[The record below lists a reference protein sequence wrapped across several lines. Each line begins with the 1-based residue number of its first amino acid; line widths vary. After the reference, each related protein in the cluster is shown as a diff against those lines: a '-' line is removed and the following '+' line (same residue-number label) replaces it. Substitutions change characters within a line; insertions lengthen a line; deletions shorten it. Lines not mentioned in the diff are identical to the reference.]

1 MGRPEKP
8 LDLTD
13 DPVIAFACDL
23 RELRKRAGNPSY
35 RELARTAMFAPSVLS
50 SAASGYRLPTLPVAL
65 AFVTSCGGDLQAWEQ
80 RWRTVA
86 DATAVGTAAGRRRN
100 MAARIPAKAEPA
112 GGRSPAGPPGEKPA
126 GAPLARTVAVPPAHT
141 GPVQA
146 RRPATDET
154 IVAISRQPPSFT
166 SPAATRTR
174 PAQLPLG
181 PATFIGRGAQLS
193 SASRI
198 AETTGRVRVPL
209 MISGPAGIGKTAFA
223 LRLAD
228 EVATGFPDGQ
238 LYADL
243 GICGQ
248 GSQSPDSIMTGFLRA
263 LEVPE
268 SLIPAD
274 RSQRVGLYRSLL
286 AQRRLF
292 VLLEDAYEESQI
304 RPLLAQ
310 SSQSQFVLTG
320 SARLL
325 GLDGMQRVDLPAL
338 NRVES
343 VALLGQLAGR
353 DRFDA
358 EDEAADF
365 IAAMCGDL
373 PLALNIIG
381 RKLAARPEWT
391 AGYAAALLA
400 DRARLMDVLGV
411 GDVSVQARFAAA
423 YRLLPAPC
431 RRAMLQLGRR
441 KERSATATGLAAAM
455 RISTDAA
462 EDVLEALIDS
472 GLITRAQAR
481 SVGRYAISNLVSAFA
496 EGVQPDLASM
506 TTTLPS
512 LRARDLVPAPG
523 AQV

>member
-1 MGRPEKP
+1 VP
-8 LDLTD
+8 LT
-13 DPVIAFACDL
+13 
-23 RELRKRAGNPSY
+23 
-35 RELARTAMFAPSVLS
+35 RT
-50 SAASGYRLPTLPVAL
+50 
-65 AFVTSCGGDLQAWEQ
+65 
-80 RWRTVA
+80 
-86 DATAVGTAAGRRRN
+86 GT
-100 MAARIPAKAEPA
+100 
-112 GGRSPAGPPGEKPA
+112 
-126 GAPLARTVAVPPAHT
+126 
-141 GPVQA
+141 VQA
-146 RRPATDET
+146 RRPATAEIT
-154 IVAISRQPPSFT
+154 VAVPRQPRSCT
-166 SPAATRTR
+166 SPASTRTR

-193 SASRI
+193 SASRL
-198 AETTGRVRVPL
+198 AEATGQMRVPL

-223 LRLAD
+223 MRLAD
-228 EVATGFPDGQ
+228 EVAAGFPDGQ

-274 RSQRVGLYRSLL
+274 RPQRVGLYRSLL

-310 SSQSQFVLTG
+310 SSHTQFVLTG

-338 NRVES
+338 DRMES
-343 VALLGQLAGR
+343 VALLGQLAGG

-358 EDEAADF
+358 EDEAADV

-411 GDVSVQARFAAA
+411 GDVSVRARFAAA
-423 YRLLPAPC
+423 YRLLPSAC
-431 RRAMLQLGRR
+431 RRAMHQLGRR
-441 KERSATATGLAAAM
+441 EERSATATGLAAAM
-455 RISTDAA
+455 RISIDAA
-462 EDVLEALIDS
+462 EDVLEALVDS
-472 GLITRAQAR
+472 GLITRARAR
-481 SVGRYAISNLVSAFA
+481 TVGRYAISNLVSAFA
-496 EGVQPDLASM
+496 EGAQPDLASL

-512 LRARDLVPAPG
+512 LRALDLVPVPG
-523 AQV
+523 AHV

>member
-1 MGRPEKP
+1 
-8 LDLTD
+8 
-13 DPVIAFACDL
+13 
-23 RELRKRAGNPSY
+23 
-35 RELARTAMFAPSVLS
+35 MFAPSVLS
-50 SAASGYRLPTLPVAL
+50 SAAGGYRLPTLPVAL
-65 AFVTSCGGDLQAWEQ
+65 AFVTSCGGDLAAWER
-80 RWRTVA
+80 RWRTVT
-86 DATAVGTAAGRRRN
+86 DGTAAGR
-100 MAARIPAKAEPA
+100 IPAEAGPA
-112 GGRSPAGPPGEKPA
+112 GGSPAGPRREKPA
-126 GAPLARTVAVPPAHT
+126 AAPPARTVPGPLTRT
-141 GPVQA
+141 GTVQA
-146 RRPATDET
+146 RRPATAEIT
-154 IVAISRQPPSFT
+154 VAVPRQPRSCT
-166 SPAATRTR
+166 SPASTRTR

-193 SASRI
+193 SASRL

-223 LRLAD
+223 MRLAD
-228 EVATGFPDGQ
+228 EVAAGFPDGQ

-274 RSQRVGLYRSLL
+274 RPQRVGLYRSLL

-310 SSQSQFVLTG
+310 SSHTQFVLTG

-338 NRVES
+338 DRMES
-343 VALLGQLAGR
+343 VALLGQLAGG

-358 EDEAADF
+358 EDEAADV

-411 GDVSVQARFAAA
+411 GDVSVRARFAAA
-423 YRLLPAPC
+423 YRLLPSAC
-431 RRAMLQLGRR
+431 RRAMHQLGRR
-441 KERSATATGLAAAM
+441 EERSATATGLAAAM
-455 RISTDAA
+455 RISIDAA
-462 EDVLEALIDS
+462 EDVLEALVDS
-472 GLITRAQAR
+472 GLITRARA
-481 SVGRYAISNLVSAFA
+481 VGRYAISNLVSAFA
-496 EGVQPDLASM
+496 EGAQPDLASL

-523 AQV
+523 VHV

>member
-1 MGRPEKP
+1 MRS
-8 LDLTD
+8 
-13 DPVIAFACDL
+13 C
-23 RELRKRAGNPSY
+23 
-35 RELARTAMFAPSVLS
+35 
-50 SAASGYRLPTLPVAL
+50 ASPT
-65 AFVTSCGGDLQAWEQ
+65 S
-80 RWRTVA
+80 
-86 DATAVGTAAGRRRN
+86 
-100 MAARIPAKAEPA
+100 
-112 GGRSPAGPPGEKPA
+112 
-126 GAPLARTVAVPPAHT
+126 
-141 GPVQA
+141 
-146 RRPATDET
+146 
-154 IVAISRQPPSFT
+154 
-166 SPAATRTR
+166 TRTR

-181 PATFIGRGAQLS
+181 PAAFIGRGAQLS

-228 EVATGFPDGQ
+228 EVATEFPDGQ

-304 RPLLAQ
+304 RPLLAH
-310 SSQSQFVLTG
+310 SSHTQFVLTG

-325 GLDGMQRVDLPAL
+325 GLDGMRRVDLPAL
-338 NRVES
+338 DRMES
-343 VALLGQLAGR
+343 VALLAQLAGG

-358 EDEAADF
+358 QDEAADV

-411 GDVSVQARFAAA
+411 GDVSVRARFAAA
-423 YRLLPAPC
+423 YRLLPSAC
-431 RRAMLQLGRR
+431 RRAIHQLGRR
-441 KERSATATGLAAAM
+441 GERSATATGLAAAM
-455 RISTDAA
+455 LISIEAA
-462 EDVLEALIDS
+462 EDVLEVLVDS
-472 GLITRAQAR
+472 GLITRAR
-481 SVGRYAISNLVSAFA
+481 TRTVGRYAISNLVSAFA
-496 EGVQPDLASM
+496 EGAQPDLASL

-523 AQV
+523 V

>member
-1 MGRPEKP
+1 
-8 LDLTD
+8 
-13 DPVIAFACDL
+13 
-23 RELRKRAGNPSY
+23 
-35 RELARTAMFAPSVLS
+35 MFAPSVLS

-65 AFVTSCGGDLQAWEQ
+65 AFVTSCGGDLAAWER

-86 DATAVGTAAGRRRN
+86 DGTATGQRNVAAGISAGR
-100 MAARIPAKAEPA
+100 IPSETGPA
-112 GGRSPAGPPGEKPA
+112 GASPAGPRREKPA
-126 GAPLARTVAVPPAHT
+126 AAPAARTV
-141 GPVQA
+141 PVQA
-146 RRPATDET
+146 RLPATAEIT
-154 IVAISRQPPSFT
+154 VATPRQPRSYT
-166 SPAATRTR
+166 SPACTGTR

-181 PATFIGRGAQLS
+181 QATFIGRGAQLS

-198 AETTGRVRVPL
+198 AEASGRVRVPL
-209 MISGPAGIGKTAFA
+209 MIIGPAGIGKTAFA

-228 EVATGFPDGQ
+228 ELAAGFPDGQ

-268 SLIPAD
+268 PLIPAD

-310 SSQSQFVLTG
+310 SSHTQFVLTG

-325 GLDGMQRVDLPAL
+325 GLDGMLRVDLPAL
-338 NRVES
+338 DRMES
-343 VALLGQLAGR
+343 VALLGRLAGR
-353 DRFDA
+353 DRIA
-358 EDEAADF
+358 TEDEAADV
-365 IAAMCGDL
+365 IAAACGDL

-391 AGYAAALLA
+391 AGYAAALFA

-411 GDVSVQARFAAA
+411 GDVSVRARFAAA
-423 YRLLPAPC
+423 YRLLPSAC
-431 RRAMLQLGRR
+431 RRAMHQLGRR
-441 KERSATATGLAAAM
+441 EERSATATGLAAAM
-455 RISTDAA
+455 RISIDAA
-462 EDVLEALIDS
+462 EDVLEALVDS
-472 GLITRAQAR
+472 GLITRADT
-481 SVGRYAISNLVSAFA
+481 VGRYAISNLVSAFT
-496 EGVQPDLASM
+496 EGAQPDLASL
-506 TTTLPS
+506 TTTLPN
-512 LRARDLVPAPG
+512 LLARDLAPAPG
-523 AQV
+523 AHV

>member
-1 MGRPEKP
+1 MGRPERP
-8 LDLTD
+8 LGPTD
-13 DPVIAFACDL
+13 DPVVAFANDL

-65 AFVTSCGGDLQAWEQ
+65 AFVASCGGDLTAWER

-86 DATAVGTAAGRRRN
+86 DSTAAGRRN
-100 MAARIPAKAEPA
+100 VAACIQGEAVPA
-112 GGRSPAGPPGEKPA
+112 GGSPAGPRHEKPA
-126 GAPLARTVAVPPAHT
+126 AAPPARTVPVPLTHT
-141 GPVQA
+141 GTVQA
-146 RRPATDET
+146 RPAADET
-154 IVAISRQPPSFT
+154 IVPIPRQPQSYT
-166 SPAATRTR
+166 SPAGTRTR

-193 SASRI
+193 NSSRI

-228 EVATGFPDGQ
+228 EVAAGFPDGQ
-238 LYADL
+238 LYAHL

-310 SSQSQFVLTG
+310 SSQTQFVLTG

-325 GLDGMQRVDLPAL
+325 GLDGMQRVDLPSL

-358 EDEAADF
+358 EDEAADV

-373 PLALNIIG
+373 PLALNIVG
-381 RKLAARPEWT
+381 RQLAARPEWT

-400 DRARLMDVLGV
+400 DRGRLMDVLGV

-423 YRLLPAPC
+423 YRLLPVAC
-431 RRAMLQLGRR
+431 RRAIHLLGRQE
-441 KERSATATGLAAAM
+441 ERSATATGLAAAM
-455 RISTDAA
+455 RISIDAA
-462 EDVLEALIDS
+462 EDVLEALVDS
-472 GLITRAQAR
+472 GLITRAQPR
-481 SVGRYAISNLVSAFA
+481 TFGRYAISNLVSAFA
-496 EGVQPDLASM
+496 EGVQHDLASM

-512 LRARDLVPAPG
+512 LRARNLAPAPG

>member
-1 MGRPEKP
+1 MGRPERP
-8 LDLTD
+8 LDPID
-13 DPVIAFACDL
+13 HPVVAFAHEL

-35 RELARTAMFAPSVLS
+35 RELARTAMFTPSVLS
-50 SAASGYRLPTLPVAL
+50 SAASGYRLPSLPVAL
-65 AFVTSCGGDLQAWEQ
+65 AFVTSCGGDQAAWER

-86 DATAVGTAAGRRRN
+86 DSTATGRRN
-100 MAARIPAKAEPA
+100 VAARIPSGADPAEA
-112 GGRSPAGPPGEKPA
+112 SSAGPCREKPA
-126 GAPLARTVAVPPAHT
+126 AAPSVRTVPVPPNCPCTVA
-141 GPVQA
+141 A
-146 RRPATDET
+146 RRPATAD
-154 IVAISRQPPSFT
+154 IAAITPRQPRAYT
-166 SPAATRTR
+166 SSACTHTR

-181 PATFIGRGAQLS
+181 PATFIGRGPQLS
-193 SASRI
+193 SASCI
-198 AETTGRVRVPL
+198 AESNGRVAVPL

-228 EVATGFPDGQ
+228 DLAAEFPDGQ

-310 SSQSQFVLTG
+310 SSHTQFVLTG
-320 SARLL
+320 SARLF
-325 GLDGMQRVDLPAL
+325 GLDGMLRVDLPPL
-338 NRVES
+338 DRMES
-343 VALLGQLAGR
+343 VALLSRLVGR
-353 DRFDA
+353 DLTDA
-358 EDEAADF
+358 EGEAADV
-365 IAAMCGDL
+365 IAAACGNL

-391 AGYAAALLA
+391 AGYAAALVA

-411 GDVSVQARFAAA
+411 GDVSVRARFAAA
-423 YRLLPAPC
+423 YRLLPSEC
-431 RRAMLQLGRR
+431 RRAMHQLGRPD
-441 KERSATATGLAAAM
+441 ERSATATGLAVAM
-455 RISTDAA
+455 RISIDAA
-462 EDVLEALIDS
+462 EDVLEVLVDS
-472 GLITRAQAR
+472 GLITRADTA
-481 SVGRYAISNLVSAFA
+481 GCYAISHLVSAFA
-496 EGVQPDLASM
+496 EVAQRDVASL
-506 TTTLPS
+506 TTRLPS
-512 LRARDLVPAPG
+512 LRSRDLVPAPG
-523 AQV
+523 AHV

>member
-1 MGRPEKP
+1 MGRPERP
-8 LDLTD
+8 LAPTD
-13 DPVIAFACDL
+13 DPVVAFAYDL
-23 RELRKRAGNPSY
+23 RDLRKRAGNPSY
-35 RELARTAMFAPSVLS
+35 RELARTAMFASSVLS
-50 SAASGYRLPTLPVAL
+50 SAASGYRLPTLPVTL
-65 AFVTSCGGDLQAWEQ
+65 AFVASCGGDLAAWER

-86 DATAVGTAAGRRRN
+86 DSTAAGRRN
-100 MAARIPAKAEPA
+100 GAACIPAEAAPA
-112 GGRSPAGPPGEKPA
+112 GGSPAGPRREKPA
-126 GAPLARTVAVPPAHT
+126 AAPPARTVPVPLTHT
-141 GPVQA
+141 GTVLA
-146 RRPATDET
+146 RRPAADET
-154 IVAISRQPPSFT
+154 IVAVPRQPQSYT
-166 SPAATRTR
+166 SPAGTRTR

-228 EVATGFPDGQ
+228 EVAAGFPDGQ

-263 LEVPE
+263 LEIPE

-310 SSQSQFVLTG
+310 SSQTQFVLTG

-325 GLDGMQRVDLPAL
+325 GLDGMQRVDLPSL

-358 EDEAADF
+358 EDEAADV

-373 PLALNIIG
+373 PLALNIVG

-423 YRLLPAPC
+423 YRLLPAAC
-431 RRAMLQLGRR
+431 RRAMHLLGRQE
-441 KERSATATGLAAAM
+441 ERSATATGLAAAM
-455 RISTDAA
+455 RISIDAA
-462 EDVLEALIDS
+462 EDVLEALVDS

-481 SVGRYAISNLVSAFA
+481 TFGRYAISNLVSAFT

-512 LRARDLVPAPG
+512 LRARNLAPAPG